1 MNGGV
6 EHEKIIHEEDGEGN
20 YVLVTNEK
28 LSLEDLVTKVEAN
41 SAGAISTFSG
51 TTRDNFNG
59 KKVLHLYYEAY
70 EPMAL
75 KEMRTICRHMR
86 SKWQLIKIAM
96 AHRIGEV
103 PIGEASVIITASSA
117 HRRDSL
123 EATQY
128 AIDEIK
134 AKVPIWKKEY
144 YEDGSVWKENCEAH
158 HHHDA
163 PDHKA

>member
-1 MNGGV
+1 MDSNASENNHKEGEDSV
-6 EHEKIIHEEDGEGN
+6 MVTSDKI
-20 YVLVTNEK
+20 
-28 LSLEDLVTKVEAN
+28 SLEELVAKVGAP

-70 EPMAL
+70 IPMAL
-75 KEMRTICRHMR
+75 KEMQEICHQMR
-86 SKWQLIKIAM
+86 SKWQLIKIALV
-96 AHRIGEV
+96 HRIGEV
-103 PIGEASVIITASSA
+103 PIGEASVIIAISSA

-134 AKVPIWKKEY
+134 AKVPIWKKEF
-144 YEDGSVWKENCEAH
+144 YEDGSMWKENCEACH
-158 HHHDA
+158 HHKLHHHD
-163 PDHKA
+163 HN